1 MPYSNVD
8 KFHLQS
14 PLDYN
19 KKSPGLQKGP
29 WNSVI
34 RPLESEL
41 EAPVFR
47 NLEPLETENKAPALL
62 NFTLQT
68 VYNLQLGHT

>member
-1 MPYSNVD
+1 MSYSNVD

-29 WNSVI
+29 WNFVL
-34 RPLESEL
+34 RPLELCDPALESKL
-41 EAPVFR
+41 EAAGFR
-47 NLEPLETENKAPALL
+47 NLEPLETKN
-62 NFTLQT
+62 
-68 VYNLQLGHT
+68 